1 MSKNPER
8 RKEVLDGERAVNET
22 YIQELE
28 ARFGK
33 ASRPIA
39 VARSAIWT
47 DDIPTNRPSGA
58 AIGPLIGR
66 VALLATDAILGDN
79 FYIGPS
85 REDRGGVE
93 VVSWSAPVAGL
104 FFDGRQAQEA
114 GDFDP
119 GHVGARRSFR
129 SKNRDLVDYEDDLEA
144 GVSED
149 DVFVL
154 ATRSLDVPT
163 APKITRPKPKPTQR
177 KPQPAT
183 TNGNQQ
189 QPPKGDKATSE
200 PSSAQTHE
208 DLESFGGLR
217 AGRLVLEAISRP
229 RTTELGSVLST
240 LQPDQY
246 RLVTWPHSEPLIVQG
261 QPGSGKPSLQHTEL
275 VTSRIQIGIR
285 TACPRCCDRAS
296 PQWKDHITKS
306 IADVGGQGV
315 SVFCLSDLMKELS
328 FGLDHELHLDD
339 EHYLDTDWRLGLVA
353 RLATRRLQAS
363 GQLSR
368 SDLQQNPQRRAQLVV
383 DQLIRH
389 AALLNQPG
397 ESTDFGQQP
406 EQRPDLDRLLS
417 DDPELSGWLLQ
428 ARNWNSARSRAK
440 YLPFL
445 AAVGLEVRR
454 LTPAQRFEHLIVD
467 EAQDVRPLEWRILS
481 KLLDDG
487 GTWSL
492 FGDLHQ
498 RRSDYSPTWAE
509 LEKYLEIPISEEILS
524 TGFRSTN
531 EILRYASRLLPKDA
545 RNISGLRS
553 GPPVDPIRTT
563 ARNLINVAVSDN
575 ELLAAYPQGTVGVIA
590 MEAEVEAVISD
601 LMAEGW
607 RRTAEHSMAEDGR
620 KIGIYRPVQARGL
633 EFDGVVVVEP
643 SEFPEN
649 LGRRGRLFTSLTRA
663 NQELRIVHSQGM
675 PQELKWPAGTLLPLR

>member
-1 MSKNPER
+1 MCRGDWKLSKNLER

-154 ATRSLDVPT
+154 ATRTLDVPT

-183 TNGNQQ
+183 TNDNQQ

-261 QPGSGKPSLQHTEL
+261 QPGSGKTIVATHRAGYLTHPDRDQDRL
-275 VTSRIQIGIR
+275 SRVAVIG
-285 TACPRCCDRAS
+285 PS

-339 EHYLDTDWRLGLVA
+339 EHYLDTDWRLGRVA
-353 RLATRRLQAS
+353 RLATLRLQAS

-417 DDPELSGWLLQ
+417 DDPELSG
-428 ARNWNSARSRAK
+428 
-440 YLPFL
+440 
-445 AAVGLEVRR
+445 
-454 LTPAQRFEHLIVD
+454 
-467 EAQDVRPLEWRILS
+467 
-481 KLLDDG
+481 
-487 GTWSL
+487 
-492 FGDLHQ
+492 
-498 RRSDYSPTWAE
+498 
-509 LEKYLEIPISEEILS
+509 
-524 TGFRSTN
+524 
-531 EILRYASRLLPKDA
+531 
-545 RNISGLRS
+545 
-553 GPPVDPIRTT
+553 
-563 ARNLINVAVSDN
+563 
-575 ELLAAYPQGTVGVIA
+575 
-590 MEAEVEAVISD
+590 
-601 LMAEGW
+601 
-607 RRTAEHSMAEDGR
+607 
-620 KIGIYRPVQARGL
+620 
-633 EFDGVVVVEP
+633 
-643 SEFPEN
+643 
-649 LGRRGRLFTSLTRA
+649 
-663 NQELRIVHSQGM
+663 
-675 PQELKWPAGTLLPLR
+675 